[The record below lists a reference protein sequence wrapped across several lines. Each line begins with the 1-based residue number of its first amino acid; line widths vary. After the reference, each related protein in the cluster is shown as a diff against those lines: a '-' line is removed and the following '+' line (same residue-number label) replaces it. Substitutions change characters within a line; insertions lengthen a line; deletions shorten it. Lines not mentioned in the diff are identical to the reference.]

1 MSILNR
7 RNLRIAL
14 DQACGTTMAVLAK
27 REGLS
32 ISRIG
37 QICLAIGIEV
47 RNELECVEAG
57 PREIGLV
64 IQRREFFWRQN
75 YDRHGMYRDRLPA
88 AESFHLELRRERMHD
103 QEESYRKE

>member
-32 ISRIG
+32 IARIG
-37 QICLAIGIEV
+37 QICIAVDVEV
-47 RNELECVEAG
+47 RRELECREVG
-57 PREIGLV
+57 PQEIGLV
-64 IQRREFFWRQN
+64 IQRREFFWRQH
-75 YDRHGMYRDRLPA
+75 YDQHGMYQDKMPA
-88 AESFHLELRRERMHD
+88 DESFHYELRRERLRD
-103 QEESYRKE
+103 YEESYRKE